1 MLWLAIAIGGG
12 LGAVARHA
20 VSHLFNLRFGTT
32 FPAGIFVVNAIGC
45 LTIGLLAGLIA
56 STRLHLGEVGR
67 TFVFVGILGGFTT
80 FSSYGLDT
88 YTLLRGG
95 AHGTR
100 PAQRGRSDGCRLGG
114 RLARICY
121 GRLAA
126 VTGIRGT

>member
-67 TFVFVGILGGFTT
+67 TFVFVGILGGSRRSRRTVST
-80 FSSYGLDT
+80 PIRCS
-88 YTLLRGG
+88 
-95 AHGTR
+95 AAGTR
-100 PAQRGRSDGCRLGG
+100 DSACS
-114 RLARICY
+114 
-121 GRLAA
+121 
-126 VTGIRGT
+126 TG